1 MRTPP
6 CVVRG
11 KRVSEGSGTRGLLD
25 TSVIVDF
32 GKVID
37 DPEALLP
44 ERADISA
51 IALAELSAGPLLTDD
66 PDERAR
72 RLQLLQRVQAEF
84 DPLPFDDRCAA
95 AYARVAAVTRA
106 SGRSHRSRV
115 ADPLIAATALAHQL
129 PLYTRKPDLAHLAR
143 TLDVVAV

>member
-1 MRTPP
+1 M
-6 CVVRG
+6 VRG

-84 DPLPFDDRCAA
+84 DLPFDDRCAA

>member
-1 MRTPP
+1 
-6 CVVRG
+6 
-11 KRVSEGSGTRGLLD
+11 VSEGSGTRGLLD

-84 DPLPFDDRCAA
+84 DPCRSTTAVPRPTPEWPLSRGRPADPTAA
-95 AYARVAAVTRA
+95 ALRTSSSRRP
-106 SGRSHRSRV
+106 RSPTSCRSTH
-115 ADPLIAATALAHQL
+115 AT
-129 PLYTRKPDLAHLAR
+129 PISR
-143 TLDVVAV
+143 TWPERWTS